1 MKQIRT
7 KNTTLIL
14 SLAGVILSGVS
25 IFSFINAKDANA
37 KSLSVNLGLLS
48 AGLSAGSFG
57 ASYLMAMNV
66 ERDSKKLI
74 ETSETEIKRAR
85 LSVTQVQ
92 TELKVS
98 RQELEKANNE
108 TLRLAQLITEKETLI
123 TELQSKF
130 EVFSL
135 KHQARMKELD
145 EKLAIEVDVKGDL
158 YRTITKTFSEDVR
171 YRIDDKYETLARSVE
186 HKLNSERY
194 SDIHGI
200 LQEFKVQYL
209 QKLSEHTE
217 LLNELVRL
225 EHTDTFI
232 TDMSD
237 IYFQISD
244 EIAALKVRYRNLM
257 NTRERLTL
265 EEYEKELEVR
275 RNPKE
280 YVAASKVKTGLDMY
294 QSGFQSDLQQIQE
307 VAKNNCASLSDL
319 RNEVSDLIDQIDQKN
334 LEIAN
339 LKNEIN
345 KSRIPLKWSLAQSNE
360 LKIGNLIIDYF
371 WNEGHGLYLD
381 RSFHET
387 DNYTCNLYFQI
398 DRNPRQVVEKEL
410 NEHSEA
416 LQQYC
421 KTIKPIEFSYSGSKG
436 LMVAKVVLREKPK
449 FETTKDEISRV
460 CKPHQH
466 FKALVSVYERWRVT
480 GGSQA
485 GKSPTAQMI
494 ADSITESIKTYQ
506 SKPVK
511 VRLFNPQ
518 ANSKKD
524 NWKYKAEGKDGQECL
539 EGYKTFGDELKARQ
553 SGKSS
558 KNDFQLFIFDELDS
572 VVAEFGGSKVK
583 PKIEYGIKQGSHQD
597 VGCIIIGQSSAA
609 NILPKFTW
617 SDWNNVA
624 QLHIGE
630 NAKNYIEARFKNDSE
645 ALQQYMGQFKK
656 VKAYF
661 EKLNADN
668 GLKVSDYGYYRF
680 AFVAIPNHQP
690 TFVELPPFLF
700 TDSADSEDV
709 AANDDE
715 KSIDDKS
722 TSPHSAK
729 LMCNACNS
737 TNIGSK
743 GNRYVCLDCGKSTY
757 KHTGKFDAISK

>member
-1 MKQIRT
+1 MKQIKT

-14 SLAGVILSGVS
+14 SIAGVILSTFSV
-25 IFSFINAKDANA
+25 FSFINAKDANA
-37 KSLSVNLGLLS
+37 KSLSINLGLLS

-85 LSVTQVQ
+85 LSTTQVQ
-92 TELKVS
+92 TELKAS
-98 RQELEKANNE
+98 RQELEKANTE
-108 TLRLAQLITEKETLI
+108 TLRLAQLVTEKETLI

-145 EKLAIEVDVKGDL
+145 EKLAIEVDIKGDL
-158 YRTITKTFSEDVR
+158 YRSITKTFSEDIR
-171 YRIDDKYETLARSVE
+171 YRIDDKYESLARSVE
-186 HKLNSERY
+186 HKLNSDKY
-194 SDIHGI
+194 SEIHGI
-200 LQEFKVQYL
+200 LQNFKVQYL
-209 QKLSEHTE
+209 QKLSEHRE

-225 EHTDTFI
+225 EHTDSFI

-244 EIAALKVRYRNLM
+244 EITSLKVRYRNLL
-257 NTRERLTL
+257 NTTVRRTL
-265 EEYEKELEVR
+265 EEYEQELEVR

-280 YVAASKVKTGLDMY
+280 FVAASKVKTGLDMY
-294 QSGFQSDLQQIQE
+294 QSGFQSDLEQIKL
-307 VAKNNCASLSDL
+307 VAQNNHASLSDL
-319 RNEVSDLIDQIDQKN
+319 RSEVSDLIDQIDQKN

-339 LKNEIN
+339 LKSEIN
-345 KSRIPLKWSLAQSNE
+345 KSRMPLKWSLAQSNE

-371 WNEGHGLYLD
+371 WNDGNGLYLD

-436 LMVAKVVLREKPK
+436 LMVAKVVLREKAK
-449 FETTKDEISRV
+449 VETTRDEISRV

-524 NWKYKAEGKDGQECL
+524 NWKYKVEGKDGEGCL
-539 EGYKTFGDELKARQ
+539 QGYQTFSDEIKARQ
-553 SGKSS
+553 SKKSS
-558 KNDFQLFIFDELDS
+558 KNDFHLFIFDELDS
-572 VVAEFGGSKVK
+572 VVEEFGGAKVK
-583 PKIEYGIKQGSHQD
+583 PKIAYGIKQGSHQD

-645 ALQQYMGQFKK
+645 ALQQYMNQFKK

-700 TDSADSEDV
+700 SDSSDDENLTV
-709 AANDDE
+709 KDDE
-715 KSIDDKS
+715 KITDEESLR
-722 TSPHSAK
+722 TPAA
-729 LMCNACNS
+729 LLRCNRCS
-737 TNIGSK
+737 SENIGSK
-743 GNRYVCLDCGKSTY
+743 SNRYVCLDCGATTG
-757 KHTGKFDAISK
+757 KHTGKFNAN